1 MTDVFLSYSR
11 DDQATAR
18 RFAEAFEREGLTV
31 WWDQTLRSGE
41 NYDQVTE
48 AALREAKAV
57 VVLWSKH
64 SVDSRWVRAEATQA
78 DRNGTLVP
86 VMIEACNRPIM
97 FELKHTAELAH
108 WKGNAADPVW
118 KSFLGDIRQF
128 VKKAAPAAAPA
139 AATATARR
147 PVRSGT
153 AVTLLIVAVLA
164 AGLFWNFYHAHRPVV
179 TSTMPAAATTAK
191 EVTLAVLP
199 FADMS
204 TAHDQESFSDGL
216 SEEILNQLAQIK
228 AMRVTGRT
236 SSFSF
241 KGKNEDLRV
250 IAGKLGVGNLLE
262 GSIRKD
268 GNQLRITAQL
278 INGKDGAHLWSQTYD
293 RELSGI
299 FALQEEIAKDV
310 AKALSVTLD
319 VGDLPRAL
327 GGTTNVEAYDKYLQ
341 AQSLFHQLGPRELQ
355 RALQLYRE
363 AVAQDP
369 DFARAWSGLYTAL
382 GFSLVWTPENSAS
395 ALKEMAK
402 ASERMETLAP
412 NAWWT
417 QTMRATQFTLQHEWS
432 NADTASSAA
441 LASAPASEIDA
452 VQSRNDFLTYV
463 GRVREAVEYSV
474 RVGQMDPL
482 SLSASGFLQG
492 ALDFAGRPDEA
503 QAEYVRS
510 KDFAGDHAIWDWWA
524 LQRLWRKK
532 GASLAEIRAQ
542 FQVLLKHES
551 LPIALNHIV
560 LENLDNNE
568 AVLAAIRQAFKDP
581 ANQDATRMAVITQYA
596 DHFGAPD
603 VALAAM
609 RRSLVELNGNI
620 FSLLWSQTRPELR
633 SDPRFKDILR
643 DLKLVNYFR
652 TSGNW
657 GDFCKPVG
665 EDDFECH

>member
-1 MTDVFLSYSR
+1 VWRTFASDV
-11 DDQATAR
+11 
-18 RFAEAFEREGLTV
+18 
-31 WWDQTLRSGE
+31 
-41 NYDQVTE
+41 
-48 AALREAKAV
+48 
-57 VVLWSKH
+57 
-64 SVDSRWVRAEATQA
+64 
-78 DRNGTLVP
+78 
-86 VMIEACNRPIM
+86 
-97 FELKHTAELAH
+97 
-108 WKGNAADPVW
+108 
-118 KSFLGDIRQF
+118 RQF
-128 VKKAAPAAAPA
+128 VRKEARVQPVSAPAAPE
-139 AATATARR
+139 ARKAGAR
-147 PVRSGT
+147 NV
-153 AVTLLIVAVLA
+153 AIAVLA
-164 AGLFWNFYHAHRPVV
+164 LLLVAGMAMWLINRSHTAGSAPAVAAV
-179 TSTMPAAATTAK
+179 TTAPPAAGQ
-191 EVTLAVLP
+191 VTLAVLP

-204 TAHDQESFSDGL
+204 TTHDQESFSDGL

-241 KGKNEDLRV
+241 KGKNEDLRS
-250 IAGKLGVGNLLE
+250 IAEKLGVGNLLE

-492 ALDFAGRPDEA
+492 ALDFAGRSDEA

-510 KDFAGDHAIWDWWA
+510 KDFSGDHAIWDWWE

-542 FQVLLKHES
+542 FQVLLEHES
-551 LPIALNHIV
+551 LPIALNRIV
-560 LENLDNNE
+560 LENLDNND